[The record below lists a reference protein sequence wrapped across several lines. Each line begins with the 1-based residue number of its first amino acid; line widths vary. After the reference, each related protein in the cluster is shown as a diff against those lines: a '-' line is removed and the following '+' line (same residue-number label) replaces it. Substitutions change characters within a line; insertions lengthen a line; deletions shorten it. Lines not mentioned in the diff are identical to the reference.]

1 MGNCNI
7 NEKKED
13 LIENNVVSVQNF
25 QFIDAI
31 GRGGFGK
38 VWKVRQKKN
47 KQFYALKVMSKPKI
61 IQKKSV
67 QSVMNEKTLLIKIEI
82 ESSFLIN
89 MQYSFQDREYLYL
102 VMDLLSGGDLRYHIG
117 RHRKFNE
124 EQTKFFSGCIIVA
137 LDYLHQQGVLH
148 RDLKPENLVFDSN
161 GYLRLTDLGI
171 ARIWKPENSQD
182 TSGTPGYMA
191 PEVMC
196 RHNHGVAVDYFAL
209 GVIIYECMLGR
220 RPYLGRSRQEI
231 REQMLAKQVVI
242 KRQEIPPGWSLE
254 AADFT
259 NKLLQRKP
267 QNRLGNN
274 GPDEVKEH
282 PWFRDFNWDK
292 LITKQIIAPFIP
304 NGNEDNYLPSDN
316 RRDSDDS
323 INEEQQIMLRR
334 NSEQVD
340 LFNGYD
346 FDNNPVSVPSS
357 QMVVSSTSSSR
368 MTKQPTTTNTPRSAK
383 LALKLKN

>member
-13 LIENNVVSVQNF
+13 LMENNVVSVQNF

-47 KQFYALKVMSKPKI
+47 KQFFALKVMSKPKI

-67 QSVMNEKTLLIKIEI
+67 QSVMNEKSLLSGLKHN
-82 ESSFLIN
+82 FLIN

-137 LDYLHQQGVLH
+137 LDYLHQLGILH

-231 REQMLAKQVVI
+231 REQMLAKQAVI
-242 KRQEIPPGWSLE
+242 KRQEVPPGWSLE

-282 PWFRDFNWDK
+282 PWFKDFSWEK
-292 LITKQIIAPFIP
+292 LITKQLIAPFIP

-316 RRDSDDS
+316 RQDSDDS

-334 NSEQVD
+334 NSVQN

-346 FDNNPVSVPSS
+346 FDNNPISVPSS

-368 MTKQPTTTNTPRSAK
+368 ITKQPTTTNTPRSAK

>member
-7 NEKKED
+7 NEQKED
-13 LIENNVVSVQNF
+13 LMENNVVSVQNF

-67 QSVMNEKTLLIKIEI
+67 QSVMNEKTLLSGLKHN
-82 ESSFLIN
+82 FLIN

-124 EQTKFFSGCIIVA
+124 EQTKFFCGCMIVA
-137 LDYLHQQGVLH
+137 LDYLHQQGILH

-209 GVIIYECMLGR
+209 GVIVYECMLGR

-231 REQMLAKQVVI
+231 REQMLAKQAVI
-242 KRQEIPPGWSLE
+242 KRQEIPPGWTLE

-282 PWFRDFNWDK
+282 PWFRDFSWEK

-304 NGNEDNYLPSDN
+304 NGNEDNYLPSDS

-334 NSEQVD
+334 NSVQN

-346 FDNNPVSVPSS
+346 FDNNTVSVPSS
-357 QMVVSSTSSSR
+357 QIIVSSTSSSR
-368 MTKQPTTTNTPRSAK
+368 ITKQPTTTNTPKSSK
-383 LALKLKN
+383 LVQKLKN

>member
-13 LIENNVVSVQNF
+13 LMENNVVSVQNF

-61 IQKKSV
+61 MQKKSV
-67 QSVMNEKTLLIKIEI
+67 QSVMNEKSLLSGLKHN
-82 ESSFLIN
+82 FLIN

-117 RHRKFNE
+117 KHRRFNE
-124 EQTKFFSGCIIVA
+124 DQTKFFSGCIIVS
-137 LDYLHQQGVLH
+137 LDYLHQQGILH

-209 GVIIYECMLGR
+209 GVIVYECMLGR

-231 REQMLAKQVVI
+231 REQMLAKQAVI
-242 KRQEIPPGWSLE
+242 KRQEVPPGWSLE
-254 AADFT
+254 AADFA

-282 PWFRDFNWDK
+282 PWFKDFSWQK

-304 NGNEDNYLPSDN
+304 NGNEDNYLPSDS
-316 RRDSDDS
+316 RHDSDDS

-334 NSEQVD
+334 NSIQN

-346 FDNNPVSVPSS
+346 FDNHTVSVPSS

-368 MTKQPTTTNTPRSAK
+368 ITKQPTTTNTPRSAK
-383 LALKLKN
+383 LSQKLKN

>member
-13 LIENNVVSVQNF
+13 LMENNVVSVQNF

-67 QSVMNEKTLLIKIEI
+67 QSVMNEKTLLSGLKHN
-82 ESSFLIN
+82 FLIN

-259 NKLLQRKP
+259 NRLLQRKP

-282 PWFRDFNWDK
+282 PWFKDFSWEK
-292 LITKQIIAPFIP
+292 LIAKQIIAPFIP
-304 NGNEDNYLPSDN
+304 NGNEDNYLPSDS

-334 NSEQVD
+334 NSVQN

-346 FDNNPVSVPSS
+346 FDNTPVSVPSS

-368 MTKQPTTTNTPRSAK
+368 ITKQPTTTNTPRSAK
-383 LALKLKN
+383 LAQKLKN

>member
-13 LIENNVVSVQNF
+13 LMENNVVSVQNF

-67 QSVMNEKTLLIKIEI
+67 QSVMNEKTLLSGLKHN
-82 ESSFLIN
+82 FLIN

-231 REQMLAKQVVI
+231 REQMLAKQAAI

-282 PWFRDFNWDK
+282 PWFRDFSWEK
-292 LITKQIIAPFIP
+292 LLTKQIIAPFIP
-304 NGNEDNYLPSDN
+304 NGNEDNYLPSDS

-334 NSEQVD
+334 NSVQN

-368 MTKQPTTTNTPRSAK
+368 ITKQPTTTNTPRSAK
-383 LALKLKN
+383 LAQKLKN

>member
-13 LIENNVVSVQNF
+13 LMENNVVSVQNF

-67 QSVMNEKTLLIKIEI
+67 QSVMNEKTLLSGLKHN
-82 ESSFLIN
+82 FLIN

-282 PWFRDFNWDK
+282 PWFKDFSWEK
-292 LITKQIIAPFIP
+292 LIAKQIIAPFIP
-304 NGNEDNYLPSDN
+304 NGNEDNYLPSDS

-334 NSEQVD
+334 NSVQN

-346 FDNNPVSVPSS
+346 FDNTPVSVPSS

-368 MTKQPTTTNTPRSAK
+368 ITKQPTTTNTPRSAK
-383 LALKLKN
+383 LAQKLKN

>member
-13 LIENNVVSVQNF
+13 LMENNVVSVQNF

-67 QSVMNEKTLLIKIEI
+67 QSVMNEKTLLSGLKHN
-82 ESSFLIN
+82 FLIN

-231 REQMLAKQVVI
+231 REQMLAKQAVI

-282 PWFRDFNWDK
+282 PWFRDFSWEK
-292 LITKQIIAPFIP
+292 LLTKQIIAPFIP
-304 NGNEDNYLPSDN
+304 NGNEDNYLPSDS

-334 NSEQVD
+334 NSVQN

-368 MTKQPTTTNTPRSAK
+368 ITKQPTTTNTPRSAK
-383 LALKLKN
+383 LAQKLKN